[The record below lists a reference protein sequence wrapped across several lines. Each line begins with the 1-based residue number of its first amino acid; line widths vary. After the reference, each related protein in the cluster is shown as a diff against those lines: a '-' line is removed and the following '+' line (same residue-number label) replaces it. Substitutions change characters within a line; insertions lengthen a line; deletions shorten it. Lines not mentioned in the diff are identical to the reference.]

1 MMRISFYLDKA
12 LKFFTLPVPIK
23 NLYANFPNQI
33 LFNCLLSSYLQE
45 TFEIQKILNSL
56 RAQKKI

>member
-1 MMRISFYLDKA
+1 MMRISFYLAKA
-12 LKFFTLPVPIK
+12 LKFFTLPIK